1 MKIDRFSSVEM
12 MISRAEVD
20 EVRMSVAG
28 QQDAWVVITAATRQ
42 WWNLAMEAVQWYADV
57 LDPRPDL
64 SVPARKLT
72 TPFIWWW

>member
-1 MKIDRFSSVEM
+1 
-12 MISRAEVD
+12 
-20 EVRMSVAG
+20 MSVAG